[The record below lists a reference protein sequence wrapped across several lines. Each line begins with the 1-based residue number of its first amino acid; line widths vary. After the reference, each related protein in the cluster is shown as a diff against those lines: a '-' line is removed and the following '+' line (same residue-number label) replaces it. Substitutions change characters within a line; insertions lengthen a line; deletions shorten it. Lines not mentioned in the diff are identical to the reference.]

1 MKQPPSATLRME
13 TLNVRSLSGRLGGVL
28 DLANLHALHV
38 MCFQETR
45 VHQDSW
51 SVVCIAAKKSGWD
64 VYPGKQDTD
73 SSGAVVGGTLI
84 LSKWPAQP
92 VQVPDTVQCRVMA
105 VKLYR
110 PSQRPLLLVNVYLK
124 SGIRTVAGHCLN
136 SVFISPSMRAVAS
149 LR

>member
-51 SVVCIAAKKSGWD
+51 SAVCIAAKKSGWD

-92 VQVPDTVQCRVMA
+92 VQVPDTVQC
-105 VKLYR
+105 
-110 PSQRPLLLVNVYLK
+110 PSHGGETIQAFSAAIAFSQCLFEIWHPHSGWSLLE
-124 SGIRTVAGHCLN
+124 
-136 SVFISPSMRAVAS
+136 
-149 LR
+149 